1 MFDFK
6 WDWLSDKLESIA
18 RWFVGLIERFLDALK
33 AMCLWLFEQILNMI
47 HHIISALPVPDFLHD
62 SLQAGANGLLPLTS
76 YLLGQ
81 SGVAQGF
88 VLIGSAYVF
97 RMLRKIVTLGQW

>member
-1 MFDFK
+1 MFNID
-6 WDWLSDKLESIA
+6 WDWLSDKLENIA
-18 RWFVGLIERFLDALK
+18 KWFIGLIEKLLDALK
-33 AMCLWLFEQILNMI
+33 AMVLWLFEQLLNMI
-47 HHIISALPVPDFLHD
+47 HAVISGLPVPDFFHGT
-62 SLQAGANGLLPLTS
+62 LQSGANGLLPLTS

-88 VLIGSAYVF
+88 MLIGAAYVF